1 MSEEH
6 KNPQATSEKSTDK
19 VQAAKETAKNIAGTV
34 VNKADALYNKLP
46 LGKINEILAKMPG
59 KFDAKSRGF
68 KVGVA
73 IVAILVILF
82 GLKIALKKNPKTA
95 ELQSV
100 TNVLPNGI
108 VVNKVMTP
116 EMEQEAVNTFNL
128 MQEQMRQAQAQLDKS
143 QEELKQSLKKAE
155 EERVQANERMKQ
167 EMEEERARLAA
178 QFAAEKAADAAK
190 QKAEQER
197 QDQERQIRLARQ
209 DEERKAREA
218 REAAE
223 EAARIEQRQATRK
236 ALLAQL
242 QTHATQNPYEVTAEA
257 DTNYTCKLASVKPYH
272 SQIIKLVETPQ
283 EFVLKFL
290 NDYLIDAEDDKDIF
304 CLQDDG
310 IFMRQDRRKGEQ
322 QPFNGF
328 FLLGDEVLTSE
339 KLNIYGPSLFQLK
352 DGVIEG
358 MKINFDHSM
367 KRIASIAYYENGKCL
382 AKELFNQRG
391 LRESTNLIFEGKN
404 EKYEVT
410 YKYVR
415 GKPEIEEAKGE
426 RKDEFSYSIHGTGE
440 TIINPNKKIH
450 YSYKNGLIQSATE
463 EYIATINNHQYK
475 KRDKYSYD
483 DNGILE
489 GFYDIVYVNGMN
501 ESLTKISYYPNGNMK
516 TRMSHNKLE
525 GFYEDG
531 KLAYVR
537 EPQIST
543 SYYPNGKIKS
553 EVGELQAKPF
563 FKYYDEQGVLIFFE
577 DDNGF
582 KYEQGGIKYE
592 GVGGGTCDA
601 TKYYEKGFLLFD
613 GIGRD
618 SASYRGKFYYENG
631 SIARDG
637 DNLFDENGNPSK
649 GLKMLSSPQRY
660 SNGLKDRM
668 YKIAMIITKW
678 HQDSPKPIAWGLKN
692 YLDPN
697 KL

>member
-1 MSEEH
+1 MSEEP

-46 LGKINEILAKMPG
+46 LDKINEKLAKMPG

-68 KVGVA
+68 KVGVT
-73 IVAILVILF
+73 IVAILFILF
-82 GLKIALKKNPKTA
+82 GLRIAFKKNPKAT

-100 TNVLPNGI
+100 TNVPPNGI
-108 VVNKVMTP
+108 VVNRTVSP
-116 EMEQEAVNTFNL
+116 ETKQEVVNTFNM

-143 QEELKQSLKKAE
+143 QEELEQSLKKAE
-155 EERVQANERMKQ
+155 EERVQANERMKR
-167 EMEEERARLAA
+167 EAAEERTRFEARL
-178 QFAAEKAADAAK
+178 AAEKAAAAAK

-197 QDQERQIRLARQ
+197 KEQERQIELARQ
-209 DEERKAREA
+209 AEERKAREA

-236 ALLAQL
+236 AFLAQL

-257 DTNYTCKLASVKPYH
+257 DTNYTCKLSSVKPYH
-272 SQIIKLVETPQ
+272 SQIIKLVETPL

-290 NDYLIDAEDDKDIF
+290 NDNLIDAEDDKEIF

-358 MKINFDHSM
+358 VKVNFDHSM

-382 AKELFNQRG
+382 AKEVFNQRG
-391 LRESTNLIFEGKN
+391 LRESTNLIFEGEN

-475 KRDKYSYD
+475 KLDEYSYD
-483 DNGILE
+483 NNGILE

-501 ESLTKISYYPNGNMK
+501 ESFTKISYYPNGNMK
-516 TRMSHNKLE
+516 TRMTHNKLE

-531 KLAYVR
+531 NLAYVR

-582 KYEQGGIKYE
+582 KYEHEGVKYE
-592 GVGGGTCDA
+592 GVGGGEYDA
-601 TKYYEKGFLLFD
+601 TKYYENGILLFD
-613 GIGRD
+613 GNGRD
-618 SASYRGKFYYENG
+618 SASYRGKFYYKNG

-660 SNGLKDRM
+660 TNGIKGRM
-668 YKIAMIITKW
+668 NKIAMIITKW
-678 HQDSPKPIAWGLKN
+678 HQDSPKPIALGLKN